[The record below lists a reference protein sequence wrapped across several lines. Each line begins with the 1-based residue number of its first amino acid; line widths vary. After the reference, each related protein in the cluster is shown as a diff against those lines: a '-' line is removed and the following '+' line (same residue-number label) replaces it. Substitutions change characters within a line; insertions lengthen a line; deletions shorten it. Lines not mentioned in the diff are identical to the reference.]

1 MKIGVYGSGSIGKR
15 HIANIRAID
24 PDAEAF
30 TFARGE
36 ALKNCDAVIV
46 ATPSSLHMRILEEAI
61 AQAIPC
67 YIEKPVVTESA
78 DVSKLELL
86 SVSMPTLVGCNLRY
100 LGSLRRLRDML
111 KTGAI
116 GRPVRA
122 IIEAGQWL
130 PDWRPAADYR
140 QSYSAK
146 IGLGGGVIFDLIHEI
161 DLARWLFGEFDTVK
175 AVSSRLSDLEI
186 ETEDTASII
195 LAGAGVPIVS
205 VNVDYVSRKPRR
217 SIVIIGDKGNLIW
230 SLPGKSLALESA
242 TETTVID
249 CGTDAFDVSRTYV
262 EAMGEFLDAV
272 KTGKPTSQDIGEGL
286 KTVRLAIK
294 AKQQ

>member
-1 MKIGVYGSGSIGKR
+1 MCCDRKKPAVLKISEPTRAKRMKIGVYGSGSIGKR
-15 HIANIRAID
+15 HIANIKAID
-24 PDAEAF
+24 PDAETF

-36 ALKNCDAVIV
+36 PLKNCDAVIV

-67 YIEKPVVTESA
+67 YIEKPVVTERA

-130 PDWRPAADYR
+130 PTGARPPTT
-140 QSYSAK
+140 
-146 IGLGGGVIFDLIHEI
+146 GNP
-161 DLARWLFGEFDTVK
+161 
-175 AVSSRLSDLEI
+175 
-186 ETEDTASII
+186 TA
-195 LAGAGVPIVS
+195 
-205 VNVDYVSRKPRR
+205 RR
-217 SIVIIGDKGNLIW
+217 S
-230 SLPGKSLALESA
+230 A
-242 TETTVID
+242 
-249 CGTDAFDVSRTYV
+249 
-262 EAMGEFLDAV
+262 
-272 KTGKPTSQDIGEGL
+272 
-286 KTVRLAIK
+286 
-294 AKQQ
+294 